1 MLQLFNFIN
10 IYSMKK
16 SVFYP
21 IMAAAIICGSAF
33 YSCQGNG
40 SNSNAGNEDNK
51 VTMLTGNADNIEI
64 SSGNQNSEN
73 SNSTVSV
80 QSVPS
85 NVQSGM
91 DGDIYRYGSHTY
103 QVKGDFKTDKITT
116 SDFNEVTFSNI
127 PSDYTEFEKV
137 YKEYLGK
144 HINGTAAMMVMA
156 MEMYGRDKSVGE
168 RCIRLIN
175 TPNNVSSVM
184 NILKDRYGNYT
195 SDGYSQRYIAAALID
210 GAVRTNGYAPTEPY
224 TIKCQGSP
232 NGIKQMT
239 MPKYGTVYYMYVI
252 GGGWDTHQRQCEIVM
267 FEDDEATGLYKMNNC
282 PSFYTQCQQ
291 IKGEW
296 KGLK

>member
-1 MLQLFNFIN
+1 MKRLN
-10 IYSMKK
+10 ILT
-16 SVFYP
+16 F
-21 IMAAAIICGSAF
+21 AAAAMIGAVSCGGNAVNNTSSA
-33 YSCQGNG
+33 SNG
-40 SNSNAGNEDNK
+40 DNK
-51 VTMLTGNADNIEI
+51 KVSMLSVASAPSANDAKVETDGSTYYNYGNH
-64 SSGNQNSEN
+64 
-73 SNSTVSV
+73 
-80 QSVPS
+80 
-85 NVQSGM
+85 
-91 DGDIYRYGSHTY
+91 RYE
-103 QVKGDFKTDKITT
+103 VKGDFKTDKITT
-116 SDFNEVTFSNI
+116 SDFNEVTFTNI
-127 PSDYTEFEKV
+127 PADYTEFEKV
-137 YKEYLGK
+137 YKEFLGK

-195 SDGYSQRYIAAALID
+195 SDGYSQRYIAAALLD
-210 GAVRTNGYAPTEPY
+210 GAVCTNSYTPTEPY
-224 TIKCQGSP
+224 TVKCQGNP

-267 FEDDEATGLYKMNNC
+267 FEDDEDTGLYHMNNC

>member
-1 MLQLFNFIN
+1 MPYNYKHLNFYI
-10 IYSMKK
+10 MKK
-16 SVFYP
+16 LILSTLAATIVLG
-21 IMAAAIICGSAF
+21 AAAGAQAQDT
-33 YSCQGNG
+33 YTYGNHRY
-40 SNSNAGNEDNK
+40 
-51 VTMLTGNADNIEI
+51 EI
-64 SSGNQNSEN
+64 
-73 SNSTVSV
+73 
-80 QSVPS
+80 
-85 NVQSGM
+85 
-91 DGDIYRYGSHTY
+91 
-103 QVKGDFKTDKITT
+103 KGDFKTDKITT
-116 SDFNEVTFSNI
+116 SDFNEVVFTNI
-127 PSDYTEFEKV
+127 PSDYQEFETV
-137 YKEYLGK
+137 YKEFLGK

-156 MEMYGRDKSVGE
+156 MEMYGRDKAVGE

-210 GAVRTNGYAPTEPY
+210 GAVRTNSYAPTEPY
-224 TIKCQGSP
+224 TIKCQGSV
-232 NGIKQMT
+232 NGIRQIT

-267 FEDDEATGLYKMNNC
+267 YEDDEATGLYKMNNC

>member
-1 MLQLFNFIN
+1 
-10 IYSMKK
+10 MKK
-16 SVFYP
+16 IIFNS
-21 IMAAAIICGSAF
+21 ILSAAIISGSALL
-33 YSCQGNG
+33 SCNGGN
-40 SNSNAGNEDNK
+40 SNSNTGDTQA
-51 VTMLTGNADNIEI
+51 TMLTGNTDNINIQETA
-64 SSGNQNSEN
+64 EAN
-73 SNSTVSV
+73 SNGTLSTMSAPESTSTPTVEA
-80 QSVPS
+80 
-85 NVQSGM
+85 GM
-91 DGDIYRYGSHTY
+91 DGDVYRYGNHTY
-103 QVKGDFKTDKITT
+103 QVKGDFKTDIITT

-195 SDGYSQRYIAAALID
+195 SDGYSQRYIAAALLD
-210 GAVRTNGYAPTEPY
+210 GAVRTNSYTPNEPY
-224 TIKCQGSP
+224 TVKCQGSP
-232 NGIKQMT
+232 NGTKQMT

-267 FEDDEATGLYKMNNC
+267 FEDDEATGLYHMNNC

>member
-1 MLQLFNFIN
+1 
-10 IYSMKK
+10 MKK
-16 SVFYP
+16 IIFNS
-21 IMAAAIICGSAF
+21 ILAAAIVSGSALL
-33 YSCQGNG
+33 SCNG
-40 SNSNAGNEDNK
+40 GNSNTASSDTK
-51 VTMLTGNADNIEI
+51 ATMLTGNSNDIAIESQEG
-64 SSGNQNSEN
+64 SSS
-73 SNSTVSV
+73 SNGTLSTMSAPESTSTPTVEA
-80 QSVPS
+80 
-85 NVQSGM
+85 GM
-91 DGDIYRYGSHTY
+91 DGDVYRYGNHTY

-144 HINGTAAMMVMA
+144 NINGTAAMMVMA

-195 SDGYSQRYIAAALID
+195 SDGYSQRYIAAALLD
-210 GAVRTNGYAPTEPY
+210 GAVRTNSYTPNEPY
-224 TIKCQGSP
+224 TVKCQGSP
-232 NGIKQMT
+232 NGTKQMT

-267 FEDDEATGLYKMNNC
+267 FEDDEATGLYHMNNC

>member
-1 MLQLFNFIN
+1 
-10 IYSMKK
+10 MKK

-91 DGDIYRYGSHTY
+91 DGDVYRYGSHTY

-175 TPNNVSSVM
+175 TSNNVSSVM